1 MWVHCVTETK
11 PELSKSSAT
20 TGIAMEGLLILYVLL
35 PKEVTFFDLFL

>member
-20 TGIAMEGLLILYVLL
+20 TGIAMEGLLFCVLL
-35 PKEVTFFDLFL
+35 PQEITFFDLFL